1 MNPNRSVLRVF
12 KQKRSLLSSKDLEEK
27 EMKIE
32 TETETDQQL
41 ADAKRLPSFINQP
54 NGIVPCVL
62 KRQQS
67 RIQKDQ
73 RRVGAKQRSPSSSV
87 PNFICH
93 PNGIIL
99 RIFNQKQS
107 QI

>member
-1 MNPNRSVLRVF
+1 
-12 KQKRSLLSSKDLEEK
+12 
-27 EMKIE
+27 MK
-32 TETETDQQL
+32 TETQADQQL
-41 ADAKRLPSFINQP
+41 VDAKRLPSFIIYP
-54 NGIVPCVL
+54 NGTVL
-62 KRQQS
+62 RILKKKQS